1 MVEACVV
8 FVLSVDADVDSVVV
22 VDVDVV
28 TVVDVDADVVYV
40 ETKNDEHLLGQE
52 FWIATNIQLLNVKYA
67 HISSSCIV
75 GNWVVG
81 SVKKYEEHLFGHIS
95 LIYWYWQLDNSN
107 ALQIVSSSDGLA
119 IFVGGSWI
127 SIPEQKHLF
136 GHIFWVVVWEQLWI
150 GKLEQIISSI
160 AFEQS
165 ICPIWQ

>member
-22 VDVDVV
+22 VDVDV
-28 TVVDVDADVVYV
+28 DVEV
-40 ETKNDEHLLGQE
+40 ETITAEHKFGQE
-52 FWIATNIQLLNVKYA
+52 ICVATIIQLLNVKYA
-67 HISSSCIV
+67 HISSSCTV
-75 GNWVVG
+75 GNWVLG
-81 SVKKYEEHLFGHIS
+81 SVEKYEEHLFGHIS

-136 GHIFWVVVWEQLWI
+136 GQICWVVGREQLWI